1 MSIYQGLKTAIEGIL
16 PAGWALTPYEPI
28 AEMPDATMVTM
39 KVRTVSRLPA
49 APVGHYRVD
58 WVLTITT
65 KYTSR
70 QTADPAL
77 FDDLIDFLTALDEEP
92 GLSWLGWTEA
102 EKTVGDDLERLAY
115 DITIYTLTQ
124 KEGA

>member
-1 MSIYQGLKTAIEGIL
+1 
-16 PAGWALTPYEPI
+16 
-28 AEMPDATMVTM
+28 
-39 KVRTVSRLPA
+39 LPA